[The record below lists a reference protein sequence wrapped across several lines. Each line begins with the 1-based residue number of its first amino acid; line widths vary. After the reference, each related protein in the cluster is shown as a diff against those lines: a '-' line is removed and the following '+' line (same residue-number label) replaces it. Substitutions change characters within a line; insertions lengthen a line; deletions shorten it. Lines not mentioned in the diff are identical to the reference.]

1 MRHGLHIVGAS
12 LLVAGCGIFGGD
24 ETARTTDALSTA
36 QPTAQHQDVLSAD
49 GTNYAVSFTSHGI
62 WRDASGGAGADVAVP
77 QVRVARTDGTDL
89 TEDDIMAARG
99 VAKAYCRAHP
109 EFRRE
114 VVFGD
119 GVAVEQGSVIFSE
132 ICD

>member
-12 LLVAGCGIFGGD
+12 VLVAGCGIFGGD
-24 ETARTTDALSTA
+24 ETARTTDTL
-36 QPTAQHQDVLSAD
+36 PTAQHQDVLSAD
-49 GTNYAVSFTSHGI
+49 GTEYAVSFTSHGI
-62 WRDASGGAGADVAVP
+62 WRDANGGAGADVAVP
-77 QVRVARTDGTDL
+77 QVRVARTDGTAL
-89 TEDDIMAARG
+89 TEDDIMATRG